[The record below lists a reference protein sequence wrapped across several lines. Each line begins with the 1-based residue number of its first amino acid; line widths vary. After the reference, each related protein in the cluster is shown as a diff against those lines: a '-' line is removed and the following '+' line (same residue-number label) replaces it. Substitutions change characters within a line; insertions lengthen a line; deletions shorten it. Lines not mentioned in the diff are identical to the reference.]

1 MKIAVYAK
9 DDTWKILMK
18 SSDVEIVAVEYSTS
32 LFEVKD
38 VNAYFNFDSSV
49 RLTNASGLP
58 YFVNSV
64 IEPIYELSAGT
75 NSIRFNGWSGF
86 IENSSWE
93 VSGDLTHEAILVM
106 ESLHKNF
113 ITVADH
119 PGFISA
125 RILSMIINEAY
136 YAAGDGVASKDEI
149 DIAMKLGTNYPYGP
163 FEWTEI
169 IGIENIY
176 ALLMKL
182 SVTDDRYQP
191 SPLLIKQF
199 FA

>member
-9 DDTWKILMK
+9 DDAWKTLMK
-18 SSDVEIVAVEYSTS
+18 SSDVEIVAVEDSAA
-32 LFEVKD
+32 LFEVKE
-38 VNAYFNFDSSV
+38 VNAYFNFDSSE
-49 RLTNASGLP
+49 RLFNASGLP

-64 IEPIYELSAGT
+64 ITPLYELRAGT
-75 NSIRFNGWSGF
+75 NSIRFNGWPGF
-86 IENSSWE
+86 IENNSWE

-106 ESLHKNF
+106 ESLHKKF
-113 ITVADH
+113 ITVTDH

-136 YAAGDGVASKDEI
+136 YAAGEGVGSRDEI

-169 IGIENIY
+169 IGIKNIY
-176 ALLMKL
+176 NLLMRL

-191 SPLLIKQF
+191 SPLLIKQCL
-199 FA
+199 A

>member
-18 SSDVEIVAVEYSTS
+18 SSDVEIVAVEHSTS